1 MSLLFWGSRYNFLK
15 FSLALKMLRST
26 IIHWKL
32 VHTSQKY
39 LKLSFKEKRWN
50 MAKYL
55 AWNYRRFEFAGRPIW
70 HTIESQGY
78 SKYHSLSSPIHNKN
92 HSNSIRYYSR
102 KICNRSIRSE
112 TILGIRK
119 VATFLKVINKS
130 IFCNKSTFFKN
141 FTNLR
146 KKTNRVVVFSHR
158 LLLNILNTRTSY
170 GTFQRFGKQD
180 SFRHILKSLA
190 SMYDSSGSLLL
201 RSTNEIQL
209 GPDAFDKSRLVLTF
223 WTNLGNTGMFCPL
236 D

>member
-1 MSLLFWGSRYNFLK
+1 
-15 FSLALKMLRST
+15 
-26 IIHWKL
+26 
-32 VHTSQKY
+32 
-39 LKLSFKEKRWN
+39 
-50 MAKYL
+50 MAY
-55 AWNYRRFEFAGRPIW
+55 P
-70 HTIESQGY
+70 IESQGY
-78 SKYHSLSSPIHNKN
+78 SKYYNLSSPIHIKS
-92 HSNSIRYYSR
+92 HSNSIRYYSQ

-130 IFCNKSTFFKN
+130 IFCKFFKN

-146 KKTNRVVVFSHR
+146 QKTNRVVVFSHR

-190 SMYDSSGSLLL
+190 SMYDSSGSLFL

-223 WTNLGNTGMFCPL
+223 
-236 D
+236 